1 VPTSSGSPE
10 FEARLGPES
19 EARLGPDLTAFLG
32 EHTPFQAMAD
42 EELADL
48 AAESELVDFPV
59 GAIVADYAK
68 HVPGDVWMVRSGQ
81 VTLQSSAD
89 ATTIDAVEPGG
100 IFGYTPLLTG
110 GGMEFVARATEP
122 STLIRLPGAVVR
134 AQFAKPAGL
143 AFLAST
149 AWNVSRADRPT
160 IAPTT
165 DSRPVGEL
173 VHGEVL
179 VVGPDA
185 SVRDAVCRM
194 TAHHVSYALIRL
206 PDGELGIF
214 TDRDLRTRVVAA
226 GVSIDAPIT
235 QVMSAPARRVTAD
248 LTAETV
254 LMDMLECGLRHMPVV
269 TSRGEVVGVVED
281 ADLLAA
287 SARQS
292 FILRRSIGLAGDAA
306 ELQQVGQ
313 RVTGVAADLF
323 RNGTKASATSAI
335 LSVVIDSLVRRALE
349 LALVEAGGEDGIA
362 GSAGDVDGFAW
373 LTLGSVARRE
383 AVPSSDV
390 DSALS
395 WPDDMSSASA
405 QLRAIAVR
413 THDVLDGCGLPSD
426 RNGAV
431 AYQPLFSRSQSE
443 WFAAAKGWLDDP
455 LRGQGLMMS
464 SLLIDG
470 RVVWGDASLHTV
482 PAAYRSMRDDHSEA
496 LRLQRLDALAARVK
510 TRSLRDVLSRRGGT
524 FDLKQHAITPIVN
537 LARWGG
543 LSADVGSASTPARL
557 SAAAQAGAISD
568 NDADTL
574 CDVFVMLQRLRMAHQ
589 VAQLAAGHT
598 PGDVIT
604 MSELS
609 PLNRSLLNEGLRE
622 IVGVQRRVRNVGIPP
637 G

>member
-1 VPTSSGSPE
+1 
-10 FEARLGPES
+10 
-19 EARLGPDLTAFLG
+19 
-32 EHTPFQAMAD
+32 
-42 EELADL
+42 
-48 AAESELVDFPV
+48 
-59 GAIVADYAK
+59 
-68 HVPGDVWMVRSGQ
+68 
-81 VTLQSSAD
+81 
-89 ATTIDAVEPGG
+89 
-100 IFGYTPLLTG
+100 
-110 GGMEFVARATEP
+110 
-122 STLIRLPGAVVR
+122 
-134 AQFAKPAGL
+134 
-143 AFLAST
+143 
-149 AWNVSRADRPT
+149 
-160 IAPTT
+160 
-165 DSRPVGEL
+165 
-173 VHGEVL
+173 
-179 VVGPDA
+179 
-185 SVRDAVCRM
+185 
-194 TAHHVSYALIRL
+194 
-206 PDGELGIF
+206 
-214 TDRDLRTRVVAA
+214 
-226 GVSIDAPIT
+226 
-235 QVMSAPARRVTAD
+235 MSAPARRVTAD

-292 FILRRSIGLAGDAA
+292 FILRRSIGLAADAV

-349 LALVEAGGEDGIA
+349 LALMEAGGEDGIV
-362 GSAGDVDGFAW
+362 GSAGGVDGFAW

-395 WPDDMSSASA
+395 WRDDMSSATA

-413 THDVLDGCGLPSD
+413 THDILDGCGLPSD

-443 WFAAAKGWLDDP
+443 WFAAAEGWLDDP

-524 FDLKQHAITPIVN
+524 FDLKSHAITPIVN

-589 VAQLAAGHT
+589 VAQIAAGHT

>member
-1 VPTSSGSPE
+1 MQTSSGS
-10 FEARLGPES
+10 ADSGLK
-19 EARLGPDLTAFLG
+19 AFLG
-32 EHTPFQAMAD
+32 EHTPFQAMPDD
-42 EELADL
+42 ELSDL
-48 AAESELVDFPV
+48 AAESELVDFPE
-59 GAIVADYAK
+59 GAIVADYATR
-68 HVPGDVWMVRSGQ
+68 VPDDIWMVRAGQ
-81 VTLQSSAD
+81 VTLQASAD
-89 ATTIDAVEPGG
+89 GTTIDTVTEGG

-110 GGMEFVARATEP
+110 GGMEFVARAATP
-122 STLIRLPGAVVR
+122 STLIRLPGAQVR
-134 AQFAKPAGL
+134 AQFARPAGL

-149 AWNVSRADRPT
+149 AWNVGRADRPT

-165 DSRPVGEL
+165 DSRAVGEL
-173 VHGEVL
+173 VHGDVL
-179 VVGPDA
+179 LVGPQT

-194 TAHHVSYALIRL
+194 TEHHVSYALIRL

-226 GVSIDAPIT
+226 GISIDAPIT

-269 TSRGEVVGVVED
+269 TARGEVVGVLED

-292 FILRRSIGLAGDAA
+292 FMLRRSIGLASDAA
-306 ELQQVGQ
+306 ELQTVGQ
-313 RVTGVAADLF
+313 RVKGVAADLF

-349 LALVEAGGEDGIA
+349 LALAEAGG
-362 GSAGDVDGFAW
+362 DVGGFAW

-395 WPDDMSSASA
+395 WRDDMSGVGAR
-405 QLRAIAVR
+405 LREIAAR
-413 THDVLDGCGLPSD
+413 THEILDGCGLPSD

-431 AYQPLFSRSQSE
+431 AYAPLFSRSQSE
-443 WFAAAKGWLDDP
+443 WSAAAAGWLDDP

-470 RVVWGDASLHTV
+470 RVVWGDARLHTV
-482 PAAYRSMRDDHSEA
+482 PAAYRRMRDQHPDA

-510 TRSLRDVLSRRGGT
+510 SRSLRDVLSRRSGT

-543 LSADVGSASTPARL
+543 LSADVASASTPARL
-557 SAAAQAGAISD
+557 SAAAQAGAITD
-568 NDADTL
+568 RDAETL
-574 CDVFVMLQRLRMAHQ
+574 CDVFVMLQRVRMAHQ
-589 VAQLAAGHT
+589 ISQIAAGHT

-609 PLNRSLLNEGLRE
+609 PLNRSLLNDGLRE
-622 IVGVQRRVRNVGIPP
+622 IVNVQRRVRNVGIPP